1 MFKEDTVQIPTQ
13 KSRIPSF
20 FLDDPVM
27 RPDAHQCPEV
37 SNRSRL
43 HPSGCCG
50 NVSVR
55 SSEFNKK
62 SDFLLKQRYGKTA
75 ASVRMTGQHRS
86 DAILDKARCGEELQP
101 SRRQGNTV
109 RTQSLL
115 WYLRAEKVQP
125 FARGPDMVLREAYSG
140 KPVAQLS
147 IRTASV

>member
-1 MFKEDTVQIPTQ
+1 MGRQ
-13 KSRIPSF
+13 
-20 FLDDPVM
+20 
-27 RPDAHQCPEV
+27 
-37 SNRSRL
+37 
-43 HPSGCCG
+43 
-50 NVSVR
+50 
-55 SSEFNKK
+55 
-62 SDFLLKQRYGKTA
+62 
-75 ASVRMTGQHRS
+75 
-86 DAILDKARCGEELQP
+86 LQP